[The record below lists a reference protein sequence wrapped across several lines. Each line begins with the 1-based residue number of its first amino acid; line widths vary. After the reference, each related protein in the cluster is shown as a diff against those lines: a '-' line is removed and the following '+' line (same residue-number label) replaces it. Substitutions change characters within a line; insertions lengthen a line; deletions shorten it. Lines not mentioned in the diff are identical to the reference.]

1 MGQSRYINLVK
12 DFVKKE
18 IIDDNYKNIIDENIE
33 LISTAIENNPREIKR
48 FLNNFIVASEIFSP
62 SKHVVAKELLVI
74 QAIQLRWNKFYDL
87 LIKSDENFRKELSRY
102 LTMNEEILLK
112 NLESDEIKKDEE
124 SYDLKVRRMLRDFKT
139 DVFLW
144 TFLKKTLLL

>member
-1 MGQSRYINLVK
+1 
-12 DFVKKE
+12 
-18 IIDDNYKNIIDENIE
+18 
-33 LISTAIENNPREIKR
+33 
-48 FLNNFIVASEIFSP
+48 
-62 SKHVVAKELLVI
+62 VVAKELLVI

-87 LIKSDENFRKELSRY
+87 LIKSNENFRNELSRY
-102 LTMNEEILLK
+102 LPMNQEILLK

-144 TFLKKTLLL
+144 TFLKKNSATLTNIKDWNIYRRATEVGVEPIITTKKK